1 MSLGMGFGIG
11 IFCLISQWKAWGHL
25 AGNGSATWD
34 ESEGHLV
41 VHLVVHDGFQWWHLG
56 ETAFAVVLVSVLLY
70 LNGMLLLPYLNTLQP
85 DGPGMSDEG

>member
-11 IFCLISQWKAWGHL
+11 IFCLIGQWKAWSHL
-25 AGNGSATWD
+25 AGHGSATWD

-41 VHLVVHDGFQWWHLG
+41 VHRGFQWWHLG
-56 ETAFAVVLVSVLLY
+56 ATAFAVVLVSVLLY

-85 DGPGMSDEG
+85 EGPGMSDEG